1 MSKSQFA
8 VSGLLLLVIVSTLQC
23 AKPEPAAEAASVAGD
38 LTPLFSVKELMEN
51 IIDPQADFIFE
62 AVAVDIGEHGV
73 VETKPTSDEDWLK
86 VQRAAVLMAESTN
99 LLKMPR
105 RVAPEG
111 DKNALSGPGQPELS
125 PEQIQAKLNQD
136 RHLWNTHVDQLR
148 DELLKVLA
156 IVKERDS
163 DKLFEAG
170 SDIDRACEA
179 CHLEYWYPGDKAAV
193 LKDRTSRVYGGP
205 AGANRKIQGT
215 TS

>member
-1 MSKSQFA
+1 MSKSQFVA
-8 VSGLLLLVIVSTLQC
+8 SGLLLLVMVSTLQC

-38 LTPLFSVKELMEN
+38 LTPLFSVKELMQN

-62 AVAVDIGEHGV
+62 AVAVDIGEYGI

-105 RVAPEG
+105 PVAPEG

-136 RHLWNTHVDQLR
+136 RHLWNTHVDHLR

-163 DKLFEAG
+163 DKLLEAG

-193 LKDRTSRVYGGP
+193 LKDRDSRVYGSS
-205 AGANRKIQGT
+205 AGT
-215 TS
+215 E

>member
-1 MSKSQFA
+1 MRISTLRCGIA
-8 VSGLLLLVIVSTLQC
+8 GGALLLAISTTYC
-23 AKPEPAAEAASVAGD
+23 AKPEPAAEAATVPTD
-38 LTPLFSVKELMEN
+38 LTPLVSVKELMQN
-51 IIDPQADFIFE
+51 IIDPQADYIFD

-86 VQRAAVLMAESTN
+86 VQRAAILLAESTN

-111 DKNALSGPGQPELS
+111 DKNELSGPGQPELA
-125 PEQIQAKLNQD
+125 PEQIQAKLDHD

-148 DELLKVLA
+148 DEFVKVITIA
-156 IVKERDS
+156 KARDT
-163 DKLFEAG
+163 DKLFAAG

-193 LKDRTSRVYGGP
+193 LRDRNSHVYGVPG
-205 AGANRKIQGT
+205 GT
-215 TS
+215 K

>member
-1 MSKSQFA
+1 MSTWRFA
-8 VSGLLLLVIVSTLQC
+8 ASGLLLLVTVATLQC
-23 AKPEPAAEAASVAGD
+23 AKPEPAAEAASATAD

-125 PEQIQAKLNQD
+125 PEEIQAKLDQD
-136 RHLWNTHVDQLR
+136 RHRWNTHVDQLR
-148 DELLKVLA
+148 DELLKVVA
-156 IVKERDS
+156 IVKARDS
-163 DKLFEAG
+163 DKLLDAG

-193 LKDRTSRVYGGP
+193 LRDRNSRVYGAP
-205 AGANRKIQGT
+205 AGTK
-215 TS
+215 

>member
-1 MSKSQFA
+1 MSKSQFVA
-8 VSGLLLLVIVSTLQC
+8 SGLLLLVVVSTLQC
-23 AKPEPAAEAASVAGD
+23 AKPEPAAEAASVAAD
-38 LTPLFSVKELMEN
+38 LTPLFSVKELMQN

-62 AVAVDIGEHGV
+62 AVAVDIDEHGI

-125 PEQIQAKLNQD
+125 PEEIQAKLSQD
-136 RHLWNTHVDQLR
+136 RHLWNTHVDHLR

-163 DKLFEAG
+163 DKLLEAG

-193 LKDRTSRVYGGP
+193 LKDRDSRAYGSP
-205 AGANRKIQGT
+205 AGTK
-215 TS
+215 

>member
-1 MSKSQFA
+1 MSTWRFA
-8 VSGLLLLVIVSTLQC
+8 ASGLLLLVTVATLQC
-23 AKPEPAAEAASVAGD
+23 VKPEPAAEAASATAD

-125 PEQIQAKLNQD
+125 PEEIQAKLDQD
-136 RHLWNTHVDQLR
+136 RHRWNTHVDQLR
-148 DELLKVLA
+148 DELLKVVA
-156 IVKERDS
+156 IVKARDS
-163 DKLFEAG
+163 DKLLDAG

-193 LKDRTSRVYGGP
+193 LRDRNSRVYGAP
-205 AGANRKIQGT
+205 AGTK
-215 TS
+215 